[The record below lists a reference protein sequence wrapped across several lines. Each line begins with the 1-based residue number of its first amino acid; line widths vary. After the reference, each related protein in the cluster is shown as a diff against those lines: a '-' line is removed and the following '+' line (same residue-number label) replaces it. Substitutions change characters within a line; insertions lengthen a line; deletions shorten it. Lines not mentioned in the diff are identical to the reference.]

1 MILKPSFYD
10 LYFCFRNVAQE
21 GGKLNWILEKI
32 QETTPEKKKSKGK
45 KAPQFG
51 EVPELPSDDDDDEV
65 SNGHEN

>member
-1 MILKPSFYD
+1 M
-10 LYFCFRNVAQE
+10 
-21 GGKLNWILEKI
+21 EKI

-51 EVPELPSDDDDDEV
+51 EVPELPSDDDDDKV